1 MFYLSQKNA
10 IIKVIISDTFFVL
23 NDNHIILIYYFF
35 KTLNLEFRPS
45 CDSCTA
51 DTYNTMV
58 TNTTK
63 EENRSDSLSLGTVP
77 VLGNSS
83 ISDTY
88 SEWSIGDLEV
98 SLKNVFIY

>member
-1 MFYLSQKNA
+1 MSHR
-10 IIKVIISDTFFVL
+10 VIISKFARVRDFVL
-23 NDNHIILIYYFF
+23 NDNPIILIYYFF
-35 KTLNLEFRPS
+35 KTLKLEFRPS
-45 CDSCTA
+45 CDSCSA

-98 SLKNVFIY
+98 SLKNVFID